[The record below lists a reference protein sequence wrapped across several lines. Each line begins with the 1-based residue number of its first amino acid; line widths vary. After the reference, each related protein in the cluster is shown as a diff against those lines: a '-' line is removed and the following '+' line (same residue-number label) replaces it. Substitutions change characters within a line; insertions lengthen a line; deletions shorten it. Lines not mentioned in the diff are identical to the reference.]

1 MPKLKQPWPGAPY
14 GASDNGQTVAAFQLH
29 TPPIRNLY
37 TFRLQTT
44 LNLNELIK
52 DANLPSHKALLE
64 ALNED
69 VRHMKKIVCS
79 IAIAAMMSLHPPVYA
94 DSKAAV
100 IDELAGYLEF
110 VDYGGG
116 VIFAEQIPKAEYS
129 NMMVIDARDAGQFA
143 KGHIPGAV
151 NIEWRKVL
159 EQRAR
164 IPKDKMVLIYC
175 NTGSLSAQAGF
186 ALRVA
191 GYDNVRILQ
200 GGFEEWKAKGG
211 LDANARAMGAQPK
224 H

>member
-1 MPKLKQPWPGAPY
+1 MRKALLTLVVSSLAM
-14 GASDNGQTVAAFQLH
+14 QTVAF
-29 TPPIRNLY
+29 
-37 TFRLQTT
+37 
-44 LNLNELIK
+44 
-52 DANLPSHKALLE
+52 ANP
-64 ALNED
+64 
-69 VRHMKKIVCS
+69 
-79 IAIAAMMSLHPPVYA
+79 
-94 DSKAAV
+94 KAAV
-100 IDELAGYLEF
+100 IDEMSGYLEF
-110 VDYGGG
+110 IDYGGAT
-116 VIFAEQIPKAEYS
+116 IFAEQIPKAEYS
-129 NMMVIDARDAGQFA
+129 KMMIIDARDAGQFA

-159 EQRAR
+159 EQRAK

-191 GYDNVRILQ
+191 GYENVKILQ